1 MNEARDAR
9 FWDRA
14 AKKYAKSKIADEA
27 GYTRSLER
35 TVGLLRPEMQVL
47 ELGCGTGSTALR
59 LAGGVEGYTGTDISP
74 GMIEIAKAKAAEAPV
89 AGLNFRAATAEDMAR
104 EPKQWDAVLGFNYL
118 HLVED
123 LPATLRHIADLLVP
137 GGLFVSKTTCLSDMS
152 PLIQYLALP
161 LMRLVGKAPTVIVF
175 SADDL
180 QQAIRDAGFEIEA
193 VERHASTGRDARP
206 YIVARKP

>member
-14 AKKYAKSKIADEA
+14 ATKYAKSKIADEA

-35 TVGLLRPEMQVL
+35 TAGLLRPDMQVL

-74 GMIEIAKAKAAEAPV
+74 GMIEIANAKAAEAPD

-104 EPKQWDAVLGFNYL
+104 EPMRWDAVLGFNYL

-161 LMRLVGKAPTVIVF
+161 LMRLVGMAPTVIVF

-180 QQAIRDAGFEIEA
+180 QQAIRDASFEIEA
-193 VERHASTGRDARP
+193 VERHASKGRDARP

>member
-14 AKKYAKSKIADEA
+14 ATKYAKSKIADEA

-35 TVGLLRPEMQVL
+35 TAGLLRPEMQVL

-59 LAGGVEGYTGTDISP
+59 LAGGVGGFTGTDISP
-74 GMIEIAKAKAAEAPV
+74 GMIEIAKAKAAEAPD

-104 EPKQWDAVLGFNYL
+104 EPMRWDAVLGFNYL

-161 LMRLVGKAPTVIVF
+161 LMRLVGMAPTVIVF

-180 QQAIRDAGFEIEA
+180 QQAIRDASFEIEA
-193 VERHASTGRDARP
+193 VERHASKGRDARP

>member
-14 AKKYAKSKIADEA
+14 ATKYAKSKIADEA

-35 TVGLLRPEMQVL
+35 TAGLLRPEMQVL

-59 LAGGVEGYTGTDISP
+59 LAGGVGGFTGTDISP
-74 GMIEIAKAKAAEAPV
+74 GMIEIAKAKAAEAPD
-89 AGLNFRAATAEDMAR
+89 AGLNFRAATAEDMTR
-104 EPKQWDAVLGFNYL
+104 EPMRWDAVLGFNYL
-118 HLVED
+118 HLVEN

-161 LMRLVGKAPTVIVF
+161 LMRLVGNT
-175 SADDL
+175 
-180 QQAIRDAGFEIEA
+180 EA
-193 VERHASTGRDARP
+193 VGKVFD
-206 YIVARKP
+206 